1 MSPLRATWAD
11 RTARRENTVA
21 CGTGGEDRRAG
32 SAERPGDTDRHRLAA
47 HRSNRCFVARV
58 SGPTSGRSPGLRGRL
73 HDPPSHAVAQW
84 QKGSR
89 YSLTVAG
96 AAPELHSAFWMP
108 STHRTS
114 RFTHA
119 PKERRHLTGGRLSR
133 GVVLRQ
139 GEGAPEEEG
148 ARDGRASRAGLG
160 RRSGAVARDAYFVF
174 TCLKFFGTTKVES
187 RTGSTRKDFTSV
199 VNDRIGLPSI
209 SCAVRL
215 DSFLM
220 K

>member
-32 SAERPGDTDRHRLAA
+32 NAERPGDADRHRLAA

-58 SGPTSGRSPGLRGRL
+58 SGPTSGRSPGLRVLL

-89 YSLTVAG
+89 RSLTVAG
-96 AAPELHSAFWMP
+96 AAPELQSASWMP

-114 RFTHA
+114 RFTRA
-119 PKERRHLTGGRLSR
+119 PEGRRHLTVGRLSR

-139 GEGAPEEEG
+139 GEGAAG
-148 ARDGRASRAGLG
+148 ARAARDEDASRAGP
-160 RRSGAVARDAYFVF
+160 SGTGTTAAARDYFVF